1 MVEISDSSR
10 EDVGAPHS
18 GEGVSATEVMVWF
31 AREVLP
37 MEPILMHF
45 LRSNRR
51 NKDDIDDL
59 RQDVYLRVCEAAQK
73 KFPDQVKP
81 FVLATARNLLIDRA
95 RRERVVPIEAI
106 ADTDTMGIA
115 LDAPSPERAVIAR
128 DELRR
133 LQAAIDDLPPR
144 CREAIILGRVEGLSG
159 REIAARMGISEM
171 TASEHLSKGIY
182 ALTETLHGEGRFSGG
197 KR

>member
-1 MVEISDSSR
+1 MIETSDTSR
-10 EDVGAPHS
+10 EDAGMPRSGA
-18 GEGVSATEVMVWF
+18 GVSAAEVMGWF

-37 MEPILMHF
+37 MEPTLMHF
-45 LRSNRR
+45 LRSNWR
-51 NKDDIDDL
+51 NNDDIDDL

-73 KFPDQVKP
+73 EFPDQVKP

-106 ADTDTMGIA
+106 ADLDTMGIA
-115 LDAPSPERAVIAR
+115 MDAPSPERTVIAR

-144 CREAIILGRVEGLSG
+144 CREAIILGRVEGLTG

-171 TASEHLSKGIY
+171 TASEHLAKGIY
-182 ALTETLHGEGRFSGG
+182 ALTETLHGEGRFPGG

>member
-1 MVEISDSSR
+1 MVEIQDTGR
-10 EDVGAPHS
+10 ENAGTPRL
-18 GEGVSATEVMVWF
+18 GEGMSAAELMIWF

-37 MEPILMHF
+37 MEPMLMHF
-45 LRSNRR
+45 LRSNWR

-73 KFPDQVKP
+73 KVPDQVKP

-106 ADTDTMGIA
+106 ADPDAMA
-115 LDAPSPERAVIAR
+115 MVLDAPSPESAVIAR

-144 CREAIILGRVEGLSG
+144 CREAIILGRIEGLTG

-171 TASEHLSKGIY
+171 TASEHLAKGIY
-182 ALTETLHGEGRFSGG
+182 ALIETLHGEGRFPGE

>member
-1 MVEISDSSR
+1 MIETPDTSR
-10 EDVGAPHS
+10 EDAGTPRSGA
-18 GEGVSATEVMVWF
+18 GVSAAEVMAWF

-45 LRSNRR
+45 LRSNWR
-51 NKDDIDDL
+51 NKDDIEDL
-59 RQDVYLRVCEAAQK
+59 RQDVYLRVCEAAQRE
-73 KFPDQVKP
+73 FPDQVRP
-81 FVLATARNLLIDRA
+81 FVLATARNLLINRA

-106 ADTDTMGIA
+106 ADLDAMGIA

-133 LQAAIDDLPPR
+133 LQSAIDHLPPR
-144 CREAIILGRVEGLSG
+144 CREAIILGRVDGLTG
-159 REIAARMGISEM
+159 REIAARMGISEK
-171 TASEHLSKGIY
+171 TASEHLAKGIY
-182 ALTETLHGEGRFSGG
+182 ALTETLHGEVLPPGG

>member
-1 MVEISDSSR
+1 MIEIPETSR
-10 EDVGAPHS
+10 EDAGPPRSGAS
-18 GEGVSATEVMVWF
+18 VSTAEVMVWF

-37 MEPILMHF
+37 MEPTLMHF
-45 LRSNRR
+45 LRSNWR

-73 KFPDQVKP
+73 EFPDHVRP
-81 FVLATARNLLIDRA
+81 FVLATARNLLINRA

-106 ADTDTMGIA
+106 TDLDVTGIA
-115 LDAPSPERAVIAR
+115 MDVPSPERAAIAR

-133 LQAAIDDLPPR
+133 LQAAIDHLPPR
-144 CREAIILGRVEGLSG
+144 CREAFVLGRVEGLTG
-159 REIAARMGISEM
+159 REIAARMGISEK
-171 TASEHLSKGIY
+171 TASEHLAKGIY
-182 ALTETLHGEGRFSGG
+182 AVAETLHGEGVSPGG

>member
-1 MVEISDSSR
+1 MIETPDISR
-10 EDVGAPHS
+10 EDAGTPHLGA
-18 GEGVSATEVMVWF
+18 GVSATDVMIWF

-37 MEPILMHF
+37 MEPTLMHF
-45 LRSNRR
+45 LRSNWR
-51 NKDDIDDL
+51 NKADIDDL

-73 KFPDQVKP
+73 EFPDQAKP

-106 ADTDTMGIA
+106 VEFDTMGIA

-128 DELRR
+128 DELRQ
-133 LQAAIDDLPPR
+133 LQAAIEDLPPR
-144 CREAIILGRVEGLSG
+144 CREAIILGRVEGLTG
-159 REIAARMGISEM
+159 REIAARMGISEK
-171 TASEHLSKGIY
+171 TASEHLAKGLY
-182 ALTETLHGEGRFSGG
+182 ALTETLHGKTPPPGG

>member
-1 MVEISDSSR
+1 MTETPDTNR
-10 EDVGAPHS
+10 EDAGPPHLGA
-18 GEGVSATEVMVWF
+18 GVSAAEVMAWF

-37 MEPILMHF
+37 MEPTLMLF
-45 LRSNRR
+45 LRSNWR

-73 KFPDQVKP
+73 GFPDQVKP
-81 FVLATARNLLIDRA
+81 FVLTTARNLIINRA
-95 RRERVVPIEAI
+95 RRERVVPIEAV
-106 ADTDTMGIA
+106 ADLDAIGLA
-115 LDAPSPERAVIAR
+115 VDAPSPERQVIAR

-133 LQAAIDDLPPR
+133 LQAAIDHLPPR

-182 ALTETLHGEGRFSGG
+182 ALTELLHGEQLSTGG